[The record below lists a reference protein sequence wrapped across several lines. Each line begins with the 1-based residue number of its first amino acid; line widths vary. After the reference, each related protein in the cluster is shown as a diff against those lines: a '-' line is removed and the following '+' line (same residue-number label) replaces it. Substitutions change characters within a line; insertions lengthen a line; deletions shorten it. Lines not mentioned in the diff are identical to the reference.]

1 MKEIQI
7 SNDLDL
13 KVYINGVPDLTNI
26 PQDPTDGFYSVI
38 QLMAEKFIQ
47 DNNLAA

>member
-7 SNDLDL
+7 PNDLDL
-13 KVYINGVPDLTNI
+13 KVYINGVPDLANM

-38 QLMAEKFIQ
+38 QLMAEKFVQ
-47 DNNLAA
+47 ENNLAA

>member
-1 MKEIQI
+1 MKEIQKP
-7 SNDLDL
+7 NDLEL
-13 KVYINGVPDLTNI
+13 KVYINGIPNLANM

-47 DNNLAA
+47 DNNLTA